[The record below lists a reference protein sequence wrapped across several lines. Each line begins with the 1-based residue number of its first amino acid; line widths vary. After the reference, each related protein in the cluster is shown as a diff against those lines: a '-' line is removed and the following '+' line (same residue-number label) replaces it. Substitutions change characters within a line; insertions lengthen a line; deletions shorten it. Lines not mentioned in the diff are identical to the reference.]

1 MDIGRQLR
9 NLIEEDGI
17 TQKHLVE
24 TLNISTT
31 TLNGYIQNRR
41 QPDAKMAIRLAAYF
55 GTTTDYLYGL
65 TTFREPPVTPFNA
78 EEKHLINIYRGIS
91 DDMKYLY
98 IETGKT
104 FSRISKKRA
113 KELKKREEKL
123 KDNGNESTSAAM

>member
-98 IETGKT
+98 IKT
-104 FSRISKKRA
+104 NVNN
-113 KELKKREEKL
+113 LVVV
-123 KDNGNESTSAAM
+123 